1 MKEVDHALAHS
12 LGMKHSE
19 DGSLDLAPMEQVEI
33 LQEEPI
39 SAYQFLQEQLV
50 FWNNMGIKLM
60 AMKNDIAQ
68 LEEEIESILNFI
80 EDTTYNAV
88 QGYRMYKLLRDKRAE
103 RKRILKEV
111 ICLEALQEQI
121 NGKEM
126 AGVFQ
131 SSLDNASRKIKE
143 ASKITVVKELQMEEH
158 ETSRPAEF
166 MCCPAN

>member
-1 MKEVDHALAHS
+1 
-12 LGMKHSE
+12 
-19 DGSLDLAPMEQVEI
+19 MEQVEI
-33 LQEEPI
+33 VQEEPI

-50 FWNNMGIKLM
+50 FWNNMSIKLM

-158 ETSRPAEF
+158 ETSRPAESETI
-166 MCCPAN
+166 CEREVAEKQKVS